1 MTKDA
6 GDDNRS
12 CGGLVSGLLP
22 ELIGYELR
30 RAQIRVFQDFA
41 DSLAEV
47 DLTPGHFG
55 VLVLLCRNPGISQT
69 ALAKA
74 VGVERSTLGEVI
86 EKLEARNLVK
96 RKPAP
101 EDRRSHAVRLSPQ
114 GERLLDQATPLVRDH
129 EDRIAQNLSGKER
142 KLLLDLLNR
151 IAPET

>member
-6 GDDNRS
+6 ND
-12 CGGLVSGLLP
+12 GLDLGLLTD
-22 ELIGYELR
+22 LIGYRLR

-41 DSLAEV
+41 RSLAGV

-55 VLVLLCRNPGISQT
+55 ILVVLSRNPGISQT

-86 EKLEARNLVK
+86 EKLDARKLVQ
-96 RKPAP
+96 RQPAP
-101 EDRRSHAVRLSPQ
+101 GDRRSRAVRLSPR
-114 GERLLDQATPLVRDH
+114 GERLLDQAIPLVRAH
-129 EDRIAQNLSGKER
+129 EDGIARDLGGDER
-142 KLLLDLLNR
+142 KRLLDLLGR

>member
-1 MTKDA
+1 
-6 GDDNRS
+6 
-12 CGGLVSGLLP
+12 
-22 ELIGYELR
+22 
-30 RAQIRVFQDFA
+30 
-41 DSLAEV
+41 
-47 DLTPGHFG
+47 
-55 VLVLLCRNPGISQT
+55 LLCRNPGISQT